1 MAKQPPQ
8 TDQTKTGSFEQCYPR
23 IGEWVKS
30 HGWIEIGQIDG
41 MPSFVMALDE
51 GGLIWEG
58 KRRYTTVDQ
67 ALHELEN
74 GISAWLDKQ
83 YGD

>member
-1 MAKQPPQ
+1 MAKQPQ
-8 TDQTKTGSFEQCYPR
+8 KSDQTNNGSFEQFYPR
-23 IGEWVKS
+23 ISEWVKS

-41 MPSFVMALDE
+41 MPSFVLALDE

-58 KRRYTTVDQ
+58 KRGYTTIDQ
-67 ALHELEN
+67 ALHDLEN
-74 GISAWLDKQ
+74 SISDWLGEQ